1 MTIIAQI
8 LAAHAGGGTVV
19 PGQIVTCDVDRVVE
33 LDLQFASGGLTP
45 LRVHDPSRIA
55 IVLDHAAPAPT
66 VLDATSHQRAR
77 RFAAEF
83 GITDLFDIGRQG
95 ISHQLVLEHALALPG
110 QVMACADSHTCA
122 SGALNCAARGLG
134 HLEILQIVCTGQTW
148 YRVPETVLVE
158 FTGTKPPGIA
168 GKDVFLAVAA
178 ELGSVEGRAIEFA
191 PTGLDQLTMD
201 ERSTIATMC
210 AELSA
215 EFAIFPCD
223 DVLLEYLSSRTTTP
237 FTPVAASSDAVYV
250 AHHVIDLAAIVPRVA
265 TPGAV
270 PGNTVPID
278 ELPAPVAIDQAF
290 IGSCANG
297 KLSDLADAA
306 TVLAGRHVKP
316 GVRLLVTPASQ
327 AVYLEAVR
335 RGYVET
341 LVAAGAVVT
350 NSTCGACY
358 GGHMGLLAPGEV
370 CITSSTRNFEGRMGH
385 ETARIYLAGSATVAA
400 SAVTGVIT
408 DPRPYLGVSRASE
421 RSGSVSRA
429 SPRASERSGSVA

>member
-1 MTIIAQI
+1 MGHSGPAPWRTGASAYGCRVTIIQQI
-8 LAAHAGGGTVV
+8 LASHSGGQPVV

-33 LDLQFASGGLTP
+33 LDLQFAMGGMTP
-45 LRVHDPSRIA
+45 LRVHDPSSIA

-66 VLDATSHQRAR
+66 VLDATNHQRAR

-83 GITDLFDIGRQG
+83 GISDLFDIGQQG

-158 FTGTKPPGIA
+158 FTGIKPPGIS

-178 ELGSVEGRAIEFA
+178 QLGSIEGQAIEFA
-191 PTGLDQLTMD
+191 PQALDQLTMD

-215 EFAIFPCD
+215 EFAIFPAD
-223 DVLLEYLSSRTTTP
+223 DVLLDYLAGRTTKP
-237 FTPVAASSDAVYV
+237 FTPVAAHPDAVYS
-250 AHHVIDLAAIVPRVA
+250 AHHVVDLAAVVPRVA

-278 ELPAPVAIDQAF
+278 ELPASVAIDQAF

-297 KLSDLADAA
+297 KLSDLRDAA
-306 TVLAGRHVKP
+306 KVLHGRRVKA

-327 AVYLEAVR
+327 DVYLQAVR
-335 RGYVET
+335 LGYVET

-385 ETARIYLAGSATVAA
+385 ETALIYLAGSATVAA

-408 DPRPYLGVSRASE
+408 DPRPFLVDH
-421 RSGSVSRA
+421 
-429 SPRASERSGSVA
+429 

>member
-1 MTIIAQI
+1 MTIVEQI
-8 LAAHAGGGTVV
+8 LAAHSGGGTVV

-33 LDLQFASGGLTP
+33 LDLQFAGSGMTVLQ
-45 LRVHDPSRIA
+45 VHDPSKIA

-77 RFAAEF
+77 RFAEEF
-83 GITDLFDIGRQG
+83 GITDLFDIGQQG

-110 QVMACADSHTCA
+110 EVMACADSHSCA

-148 YRVPETVLVE
+148 YRVPETILVT

-168 GKDVFLAVAA
+168 GKDLFLAVAA
-178 ELGSVEGRAIEFA
+178 QLGSVEGRAIEFA
-191 PTGLDQLTMD
+191 PDNLDQLTID
-201 ERSTIATMC
+201 ERSTVATMC

-223 DVLLEYLSSRTTTP
+223 DVLVDYLATRTTRP
-237 FTPVAASSDAVYV
+237 YAPVAAAPDAVY
-250 AHHVIDLAAIVPRVA
+250 AERHVVDLTTIVPRVA

-306 TVLAGRHVKP
+306 TVLTGRHVKK

-327 AVYLEAVR
+327 AVYLQAVKL
-335 RGYVET
+335 GYVET
-341 LVAAGAVVT
+341 LVEAGAVVT

-408 DPRPYLGVSRASE
+408 DPRPFLDLG
-421 RSGSVSRA
+421 
-429 SPRASERSGSVA
+429 

>member
-1 MTIIAQI
+1 MGMTIIERI
-8 LAAHAGGGTVV
+8 LSSRAGGAPVT
-19 PGQIVTCDVDRVVE
+19 PGQIVTCDVDRVVM
-33 LDLQFASGGLTP
+33 LDLQFAGGP
-45 LRVHDPSRIA
+45 RPVRVHDPSRISV
-55 IVLDHAAPAPT
+55 VLDHAAPAPT

-83 GITDLFDIGRQG
+83 GIADLFDIGRQG

-110 QVMACADSHTCA
+110 EVLACADSHTCA

-148 YRVPETVLVE
+148 FRVPETVLVE
-158 FTGTKPPGIA
+158 LAGTKPPGIS
-168 GKDVFLAVAA
+168 GKDVFLAIA
-178 ELGSVEGRAIEFA
+178 EQLGSVEGRAIELS
-191 PTGLDQLTMD
+191 PNNLEQLSID
-201 ERSTIATMC
+201 ERSTVATMC

-215 EFAIFPCD
+215 EFAVFPAD
-223 DVLLEYLSSRTTTP
+223 DVLLAYLAERTSAP
-237 FTPVAASSDAVYV
+237 FTPAAADPDARYA
-250 AHHVIDLAAIVPRVA
+250 AHHVVDLAAITPRVA

-278 ELPAPVAIDQAF
+278 ALPEPVAIDQAF

-306 TVLAGRHVKP
+306 RVLAGRHVHD

-327 AVYLEAVR
+327 AVYLEALK
-335 RGYVET
+335 RGYITT
-341 LVAAGAVVT
+341 LVEAGAVVT

-370 CITSSTRNFEGRMGH
+370 CITSSTRNFQGRMGAD
-385 ETARIYLAGSATVAA
+385 TARIYLAGSATVAA

-408 DPRPYLGVSRASE
+408 DPRPFLEAT
-421 RSGSVSRA
+421 
-429 SPRASERSGSVA
+429 P

>member
-1 MTIIAQI
+1 VAMTVIEKI
-8 LAAHAGGGTVV
+8 LSTHSGGGPVT
-19 PGQIVTCDVDRVVE
+19 PGRIVTCDVDRVVM
-33 LDLQFASGGLTP
+33 LDLQFAGTGVTP
-45 LRVHDPSRIA
+45 LRIHDPARIA

-83 GITDLFDIGRQG
+83 GIADLFDVGRQG

-148 YRVPETVLVE
+148 FRVPDTVLVE
-158 FTGTKPPGIA
+158 LTGTKAPGIS
-168 GKDVFLAVAA
+168 GKDVFLAIAA
-178 ELGSVEGRAIEFA
+178 ELGSVEGRAIEFSPRNLA
-191 PTGLDQLTMD
+191 ALSID
-201 ERSTIATMC
+201 ERSTVATMC

-215 EFAIFPCD
+215 EFAVFPAD
-223 DVLLEYLSSRTTTP
+223 EVLLDYLSGRTSALL
-237 FTPVAASSDAVYV
+237 TPVAADDDAHYV
-250 AHHVIDLAAIVPRVA
+250 ARHVLDLAAVVPRVA

-278 ELPAPVAIDQAF
+278 ELPEPVRIDQAF

-306 TVLAGRHVKP
+306 RVLAGRRVHD

-327 AVYLEAVR
+327 AVYLEAVKL
-335 RGYVET
+335 GYVET
-341 LVAAGAVVT
+341 IVEAGAVVT
-350 NSTCGACY
+350 SSTCGACY

-370 CITSSTRNFEGRMGH
+370 CITSSTRNFQGRMGADS
-385 ETARIYLAGSATVAA
+385 ARIYLGGSATVAA

-408 DPRPYLGVSRASE
+408 DPRPFLEA
-421 RSGSVSRA
+421 A
-429 SPRASERSGSVA
+429 P

>member
-1 MTIIAQI
+1 VAMTIIEKI
-8 LAAHAGGGTVV
+8 LSGHSGGGPVA
-19 PGQIVTCDVDRVVE
+19 PGHIVTCDVDRVVV
-33 LDLQFASGGLTP
+33 LDLQFAGGPSP
-45 LRVHDPSRIA
+45 LRVHDPSRISV
-55 IVLDHAAPAPT
+55 VLDHAAPAPT

-77 RFAAEF
+77 RFVAEF
-83 GITDLFDIGRQG
+83 GIADLFDVGRQG

-122 SGALNCAARGLG
+122 SGVLNCAARGLG

-158 FTGTKPPGIA
+158 FIGAKPPGIC
-168 GKDVFLAVAA
+168 GKDVFLAMAA
-178 ELGSVEGRAIEFA
+178 ALGSVEGQSIEFS
-191 PTGLDQLTMD
+191 PRNLDQLSID

-215 EFAIFPCD
+215 EFAVFPAD
-223 DVLLEYLSSRTTTP
+223 EMLLDYLAGRTAQP
-237 FTPVAASSDAVYV
+237 FTPVAADPGATYA
-250 AHHVIDLAAIVPRVA
+250 AHHVIDLSTVTPRVA

-270 PGNTVPID
+270 PGNTVAID
-278 ELPAPVAIDQAF
+278 ELPEPVRIDQAF

-306 TVLAGRHVKP
+306 RVLAGRRVHD

-327 AVYLEAVR
+327 DVYLQAVKL
-335 RGYVET
+335 GYVT
-341 LVAAGAVVT
+341 ALVEAGAVVT

-370 CITSSTRNFEGRMGH
+370 CITSSTRNFQGRMGAD
-385 ETARIYLAGSATVAA
+385 TARIYLGGSATVAA

-408 DPRPYLGVSRASE
+408 DPRPFLA
-421 RSGSVSRA
+421 
-429 SPRASERSGSVA
+429 VAP

>member
-1 MTIIAQI
+1 MTIIEKI
-8 LAAHAGGGTVV
+8 LSAHSGGDPVV
-19 PGQIVTCDVDRVVE
+19 PGRIVTCDVDRVVM
-33 LDLQFASGGLTP
+33 LDLQFAGGPQP
-45 LRVHDPSRIA
+45 LRVHDPARVSV
-55 IVLDHAAPAPT
+55 VLDHAAPAPT
-66 VLDATSHQRAR
+66 ILDATSHQRAR

-83 GITDLFDIGRQG
+83 GIADLFDVGRQG

-122 SGALNCAARGLG
+122 SGVLNCAARGLG

-148 YRVPETVLVE
+148 YRVPDTVLVE
-158 FTGTKPPGIA
+158 FVGEKPPGIS
-168 GKDVFLAVAA
+168 GKDVFLAMAA
-178 ELGSVEGRAIEFA
+178 ALGSVEGRSIEIA
-191 PTGLDQLTMD
+191 PTNLASLSID

-215 EFAIFPCD
+215 EFAVFSAD
-223 DVLLEYLSSRTTTP
+223 DVLLDYLAGRTTEP
-237 FTPVAASSDAVYV
+237 FTPVAADAGASY
-250 AHHVIDLAAIVPRVA
+250 AARHVIDLAAVTPRVA

-278 ELPAPVAIDQAF
+278 ELPEPVAIDQAF

-306 TVLAGRHVKP
+306 RVLAGRRVRD

-327 AVYLEAVR
+327 AVYLDAVKL
-335 RGYVET
+335 GYVAT
-341 LVAAGAVVT
+341 LVEAGAVVT
-350 NSTCGACY
+350 SSTCGACY

-370 CITSSTRNFEGRMGH
+370 CITSSTRNFQGRMGAD
-385 ETARIYLAGSATVAA
+385 TARIYLGGSATVAA

-408 DPRPYLGVSRASE
+408 DTRPFLVGGR
-421 RSGSVSRA
+421 
-429 SPRASERSGSVA
+429 

>member
-1 MTIIAQI
+1 MTLIEKI
-8 LAAHAGGGTVV
+8 LSAHSGGDPVV
-19 PGQIVTCDVDRVVE
+19 PGRIVTCDVDRVVM
-33 LDLQFASGGLTP
+33 LDLQFAGGPQP
-45 LRVHDPSRIA
+45 LKVHDPMRVSV
-55 IVLDHAAPAPT
+55 VLDHAAPAPT
-66 VLDATSHQRAR
+66 ILDATSHQRAR

-83 GITDLFDIGRQG
+83 GIADLFDVGRQG
-95 ISHQLVLEHALALPG
+95 ISHQLVLEHALTLPG

-122 SGALNCAARGLG
+122 SGVLNCAARGLG

-158 FTGTKPPGIA
+158 FVGEKPPGIS
-168 GKDVFLAVAA
+168 GKDVFLAMAA
-178 ELGSVEGRAIEFA
+178 EVGSVEGRSIEFA
-191 PTGLDQLTMD
+191 AGGLAALSID

-215 EFAIFPCD
+215 EFAVFPSD
-223 DVLLEYLSSRTTTP
+223 DVLLDYLAGRTTEP
-237 FTPVAASSDAVYV
+237 FTPVAADAGATY
-250 AHHVIDLAAIVPRVA
+250 AARHVIDLSAVTPRVA

-278 ELPAPVAIDQAF
+278 ELPEPVAIDQAF

-306 TVLAGRHVKP
+306 RVLAGRRVHD

-327 AVYLEAVR
+327 AVYLDAVKQ
-335 RGYVET
+335 GYVAT
-341 LVAAGAVVT
+341 LVEAGAVVT
-350 NSTCGACY
+350 SSTCGACY

-370 CITSSTRNFEGRMGH
+370 CITSSTRNFQGRMGAD
-385 ETARIYLAGSATVAA
+385 TARIYLGGSATVAA

-408 DPRPYLGVSRASE
+408 DPRPFLEGT
-421 RSGSVSRA
+421 
-429 SPRASERSGSVA
+429 P

>member
-1 MTIIAQI
+1 MTIIEQI
-8 LAAHAGGGTVV
+8 LAAHSGGAPVV

-33 LDLQFASGGLTP
+33 LDLQFASGGITP
-45 LRVHDPSRIA
+45 VRVHDPSRIA

-83 GITDLFDIGRQG
+83 GITDLFDIGQQG

-110 QVMACADSHTCA
+110 QVLACADSHTCA

-148 YRVPETVLVE
+148 YRVPETILVE
-158 FTGTKPPGIA
+158 LTGTKPPGIS
-168 GKDVFLAVAA
+168 GKDVFLAIAA
-178 ELGSVEGRAIEFA
+178 ELGSVEGKAIEFA
-191 PTGLDQLTMD
+191 STALDQLSID

-215 EFAIFPCD
+215 EFAIFPAD
-223 DVLLEYLSSRTTTP
+223 DVLLEYLDGRARSP
-237 FTPVAASSDAVYV
+237 FTPVAAGPDARYA
-250 AHHVIDLAAIVPRVA
+250 AHHVIDLGSIVPRVA

-270 PGNTVPID
+270 PGHTVPIG
-278 ELPAPVAIDQAF
+278 ELPDAVAIDQAF

-306 TVLAGRHVKP
+306 RVLAGRRVKP

-327 AVYLEAVR
+327 EVYLQAVR
-335 RGYVET
+335 LGYVET
-341 LVAAGAVVT
+341 IVEAGAVVT

-408 DPRPYLGVSRASE
+408 DPRPFLEGA
-421 RSGSVSRA
+421 
-429 SPRASERSGSVA
+429 

>member
-1 MTIIAQI
+1 M
-8 LAAHAGGGTVV
+8 
-19 PGQIVTCDVDRVVE
+19 
-33 LDLQFASGGLTP
+33 LDLQFAGGPAP
-45 LRVHDPSRIA
+45 LRIHDPARIS

-83 GITDLFDIGRQG
+83 GIADLFDVGRQG

-122 SGALNCAARGLG
+122 SGVLNCAARGLG

-158 FTGTKPPGIA
+158 FAGAKPPGIS
-168 GKDVFLAVAA
+168 GKDVFLAMAA
-178 ELGSVEGRAIEFA
+178 AARQRGGPGDRVLAPQPRPALDRRAVHHRHDVRRAERRVRRLPGRRRAARLPRHTHDAAVHPGRSPMPA
-191 PTGLDQLTMD
+191 P
-201 ERSTIATMC
+201 RYA
-210 AELSA
+210 
-215 EFAIFPCD
+215 
-223 DVLLEYLSSRTTTP
+223 
-237 FTPVAASSDAVYV
+237 
-250 AHHVIDLAAIVPRVA
+250 AHHVIDLSAVTPRVA

-270 PGNTVPID
+270 PGNTVAID
-278 ELPAPVAIDQAF
+278 ELPEPVPIDQAF

-306 TVLAGRHVKP
+306 RVLTGRRVHD

-327 AVYLEAVR
+327 DVYLQAVKL
-335 RGYVET
+335 GYVTT
-341 LVAAGAVVT
+341 LVEAGAVVT
-350 NSTCGACY
+350 SSTCGACY

-370 CITSSTRNFEGRMGH
+370 CITSSTRNFRGRMGAD
-385 ETARIYLAGSATVAA
+385 TAQIYLGGSATVAA

-408 DPRPYLGVSRASE
+408 DPRPFLA
-421 RSGSVSRA
+421 A
-429 SPRASERSGSVA
+429 AP